1 MHQQNPPAIRK
12 ERRKCQRSVS
22 RRQLGHDQSPHV
34 TWALGDKG
42 NNTDFF
48 VSILDDAELKED
60 DQQTTSKT
68 TTEGL
73 ASGKKFNRDRGMM
86 DSKRPHSYSPANRRG
101 LDQTHERQSFLH
113 TCFPLLATD
122 IVELGKN
129 E

>member
-1 MHQQNPPAIRK
+1 
-12 ERRKCQRSVS
+12 
-22 RRQLGHDQSPHV
+22 V

-73 ASGKKFNRDRGMM
+73 ASGKKHLI
-86 DSKRPHSYSPANRRG
+86 PIA
-101 LDQTHERQSFLH
+101 
-113 TCFPLLATD
+113 A
-122 IVELGKN
+122 
-129 E
+129 